1 MGNFLIM
8 MMFWLLGVTN
18 VLINAKGTHWVE
30 MLVLTVYV
38 MGGYFLSRP

>member
-1 MGNFLIM
+1 MSNFLIM

-18 VLINAKGTHWVE
+18 VLINLEGTHWVE
-30 MLVLTVYV
+30 MAVLTVYV